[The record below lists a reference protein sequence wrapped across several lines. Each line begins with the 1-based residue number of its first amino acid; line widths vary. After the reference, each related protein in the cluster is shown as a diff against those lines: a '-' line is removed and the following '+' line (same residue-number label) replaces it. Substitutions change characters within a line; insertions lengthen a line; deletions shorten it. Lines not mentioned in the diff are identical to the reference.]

1 MDLENCKKRGLVK
14 EVNVDLNRM
23 KSLLKVAKNKEK
35 ASDILPEEF
44 LESKISLLYDALRMI
59 LEYLALKENIKIYNH
74 ECYVS
79 FLKEVLNESRLGD
92 KFDDFRKI
100 RNSINYYGKE
110 LDNDE
115 AREILLQMKDFIK
128 KIKMRK

>member
-59 LEYLALKENIKIYNH
+59 LEYLALKENFKIYNH